1 MSDQGSGVRDQEVP
15 RCLIVA
21 FALFVTA
28 CSAKVAGPP
37 VIVVDTTACSHCGMF
52 VSEPIFAAAY
62 QANAAEARVFDD
74 IGCMLDALRREAASP
89 IHVWVQDAAGA
100 GWVDA
105 DQAIFVASER
115 IRTPMSGGLLAY
127 ADAAAA
133 EKAAATSGGEVMRSL
148 QELMTWK
155 GEAK

>member
-1 MSDQGSGVRDQEVP
+1 M
-15 RCLIVA
+15 L
-21 FALFVTA
+21 
-28 CSAKVAGPP
+28 
-37 VIVVDTTACSHCGMF
+37 

-62 QANAAEARVFDD
+62 HAHGTEARAFDD
-74 IGCMLDALRREAASP
+74 IGCMLEALRREAASP

-105 DQAIFVASER
+105 NQAIFVASER

-148 QELMTWK
+148 QDLMTWK